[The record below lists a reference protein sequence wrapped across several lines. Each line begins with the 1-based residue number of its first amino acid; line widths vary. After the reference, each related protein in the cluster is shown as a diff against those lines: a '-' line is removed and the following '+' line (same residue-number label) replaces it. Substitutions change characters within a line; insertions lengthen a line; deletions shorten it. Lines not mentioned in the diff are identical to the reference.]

1 MLIPSKINLAVLF
14 CRVLQRK
21 SLSYGEGFRVRF
33 EIKQFKNWSKSAFS
47 ILLLVTSVSS
57 CLVPEK
63 NKTTKTDSTNAYSK
77 ADSLLVAQIGA
88 DQNGMKDYVIVF
100 LKRGARRWMIDS
112 LTANNLEKSH
122 VANINRLIDEGKIL
136 TKGTITDKS
145 DWRGIYIFDVKMVEE
160 AQKMLDTDPAIKA
173 GSLAVEYHPWY
184 GSAAMMKI
192 AEIQAKITKK

>member
-1 MLIPSKINLAVLF
+1 MLNL
-14 CRVLQRK
+14 
-21 SLSYGEGFRVRF
+21 
-33 EIKQFKNWSKSAFS
+33 FKNLYKSVFS
-47 ILLLVTSVSS
+47 ILFFALIVSS

-63 NKTTKTDSTNAYSK
+63 NKAMKNDSSDADSK
-77 ADSLLVAQIGA
+77 ADSLFAAQVGA

-160 AQKMLDTDPAIKA
+160 AQRMLETDPAIKA

-192 AEIQAKITKK
+192 TEIQAKITKK